1 MEHTTHITQ
10 IEKLRKLRAS
20 VRVLILK
27 GKLKVAV
34 KDVDDFNEETLLL
47 LLAEEEKEKMDS
59 LNGSLSQAVIEASIE
74 ICRRGGILKG
84 ETLDSLKRDLLEND
98 VVTANAKVVVSY
110 ATSYIPLLGIVV
122 ATGFV
127 GFYILRSAMC
137 DGVPVD
143 IKFTG
148 DEPQTQQKPEDT
160 KLPETFQGI

>member
-1 MEHTTHITQ
+1 MEQ
-10 IEKLRKLRAS
+10 IERLRKLRAA

-34 KDVDDFNEETLLL
+34 KDVDDFNEETLIQLL
-47 LLAEEEKEKMDS
+47 QEEEKAKMDS

-127 GFYILRSAMC
+127 GFYILRSAMY

-143 IKFTG
+143 IKVKVT
-148 DEPQTQQKPEDT
+148 ETTPENT